1 MQVEFLSSF
10 SKDIN
15 KLPSSEIR
23 KSVKKLI
30 LRIETACT
38 LSEIPQLKK
47 LKGHQDAWRIR
58 LGNYRIGFFFTNNI
72 IQLARIVDRKDIY
85 RVFP

>member
-15 KLPSSEIR
+15 KLSSAGIR

-30 LRIETACT
+30 LKIETAST

-58 LGNYRIGFFFTNNI
+58 LGNYRIGFFSAI
-72 IQLARIVDRKDIY
+72 ILY
-85 RVFP
+85 NWPG